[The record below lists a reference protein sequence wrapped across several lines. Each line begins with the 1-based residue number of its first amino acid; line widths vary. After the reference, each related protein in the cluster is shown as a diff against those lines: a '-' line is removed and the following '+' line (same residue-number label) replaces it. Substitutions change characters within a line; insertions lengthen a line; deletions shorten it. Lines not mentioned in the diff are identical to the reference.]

1 MEDKLASEIL
11 KELKSNCKRNF
22 VLFISTLILLIVS
35 NATWIYLWYM
45 IR

>member
-22 VLFISTLILLIVS
+22 VLFISTLILLILS
-35 NATWIYLWYM
+35 NATWACLWYM

>member
-11 KELKSNCKRNF
+11 KELKSNCRRNF
-22 VLFISTLILLIVS
+22 VLFISTLILLILS
-35 NATWIYLWYM
+35 NATWAYLWYM